1 MATAFEA
8 HASEPI
14 IERVMSSDSFLSA
27 ELAKAPLRE
36 QHGSLIADISHLP
49 NDLKIVIQGAREHN
63 LKNADLEFPRNRM
76 VVFTGLSGSGKSSM
90 AFDTLFAE
98 GQRRYVESLSAYA
111 RQFLGQMDKPDVD
124 FTEGLSPAVSIDQ
137 KTTNRNPRSTVGT
150 ITEIYDYLRLL
161 FARTGVPHCPV
172 CGAEVS
178 AQTPQQ
184 MVDRLLANPERTRFQ
199 ILAPVVRGR
208 KGEFEDLLDLLRG
221 DGYAR
226 ALIDGQMRQLSDDIT
241 LTKQKKHTIEVVVDR
256 LVIKNGIRQRLT
268 DSVETALRLANG
280 LMVADFV
287 DRDENDPLR
296 RVPFSEHMACP
307 NGHTLELDE
316 IEPRTFS
323 FNAPYGACPECTGL
337 GFSLA
342 IDPELVVPDP
352 DKTLNE
358 GAIEPW
364 MMTKSTGDYYRHLL
378 EGLASELGFDLDTP
392 WKDLPEEVRQAIMYG
407 KDFKVTVSY
416 RNRWGRMREYST
428 GFEGVV
434 RSLMRRHEETD
445 SEQRKQYYESY
456 MREVPCA
463 VCHGK
468 RLKPEVLAVTVEGKS
483 IADVCD
489 MSAERG
495 LAWINELDLSGAKAQ
510 IAGEVVKEIRARLG
524 FLNDVGLN
532 YLTLSRAAKT
542 LSGGEAQRIRLATQ
556 IGSGLVGVMY
566 VLDEPSIG
574 LHQRD
579 NARLI
584 DTLHH
589 LRDLGNTLIVVEH
602 DEDTIRSA
610 DWLVDIGPGA
620 GEHGGEV
627 VYSGPADHLVDAT
640 RSITGDYIAGRRR
653 IEVPKKRRKTR
664 TTKQLTVVGAR
675 ENNLKDLTV
684 RFPLGVMT
692 CVTGVSGSGKSTL
705 VNQILY
711 PVLADK
717 LNGARIVPGKH
728 TRVEGVNQCDK
739 VIHVDQNPIGRTP
752 RSNPATYTGVW
763 DKIRMLFAKTPEAQ
777 VRGYGPGRFSFNV
790 KGGRCEACHGD
801 GTLKIEMN
809 FLPDVYVECEECH
822 GKRYNRETLEVKYN
836 GKTVADILDMPISEA
851 AEFFKAYPAISRY
864 LDTLVQV
871 GLGYI
876 RLGQPATTLS
886 GGESQRVKLAT
897 ELQRRSTGKT
907 VYILD
912 EPTTGLHF
920 EDVNKL
926 LVVLQGLVDKGN
938 TVIVIEHNLD
948 VVKSSDWIIDLGPEG
963 GEGGGTIVA
972 EGTPEHVVQC
982 DESWTGRFL
991 SPLLK

>member
-1 MATAFEA
+1 
-8 HASEPI
+8 
-14 IERVMSSDSFLSA
+14 MSSDSFLSA

-124 FTEGLSPAVSIDQ
+124 FIEGLSPAVSIDQ

-184 MVDRLLANPERTRFQ
+184 MVDRLLTNPERTRFQ

-256 LVIKNGIRQRLT
+256 LVIKDGIRQRLT

-296 RVPFSEHMACP
+296 RMPFSEHMACP

-589 LRDLGNTLIVVEH
+589 LRNLGNTLIVVEH

>member
-124 FTEGLSPAVSIDQ
+124 FIEGLSPAVSIDQ

-184 MVDRLLANPERTRFQ
+184 MVDRLLTNPERTRFQ

-256 LVIKNGIRQRLT
+256 LVIKDGIRQRLT

-296 RVPFSEHMACP
+296 CVPFSEHMACP

-728 TRVEGVNQCDK
+728 TRVEGVDQCDK

-763 DKIRMLFAKTPEAQ
+763 DKIRTLFAKTPEAQ

-822 GKRYNRETLEVKYN
+822 GRRYNRETLEVKYN

-948 VVKSSDWIIDLGPEG
+948 VVKSSDWVIDLGPEG